1 MNRYEVILLMKT
13 GSQPM
18 VKETVK
24 ADDVDIDESHYTF
37 TDEYGDQVAWY
48 PREICIVK
56 LVEEDIEEDI
66 DDDNE

>member
-24 ADDVDIDESHYTF
+24 ADDVDIDDSHYTF
-37 TDEYGDQVAWY
+37 TNEYGDQVAWY

-56 LVEEDIEEDI
+56 LVEEDIDEAED
-66 DDDNE
+66 E